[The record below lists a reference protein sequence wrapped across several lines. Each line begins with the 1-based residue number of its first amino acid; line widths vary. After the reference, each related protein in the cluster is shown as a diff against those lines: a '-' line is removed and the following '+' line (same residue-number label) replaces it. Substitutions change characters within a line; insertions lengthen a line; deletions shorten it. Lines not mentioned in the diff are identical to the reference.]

1 MKTTKTPRQRLA
13 EAFGAKPEQAIS
25 NRRLVSQAALYRPDP
40 EYDAALE
47 LRRTNPALYRQ
58 HFSGLQR
65 QTHAYYELAKQ
76 AAETLE
82 HTP

>member
-13 EAFGAKPEQAIS
+13 EAYGAKPEQAIS

-40 EYDAALE
+40 EYDRALE
-47 LRRTNPALYRQ
+47 LKASDPAKYYQATSSIARM
-58 HFSGLQR
+58 S
-65 QTHAYYELAKQ
+65 HAFYATAKA

-82 HTP
+82 NTP

>member
-13 EAFGAKPEQAIS
+13 ESYGAQPDKTIS
-25 NRRLVSQAALYRPDP
+25 NRRLVTQAALYRPDP
-40 EYDAALE
+40 EYDRALE
-47 LRRTNPALYRQ
+47 LKATDP
-58 HFSGLQR
+58 
-65 QTHAYYELAKQ
+65 TAYYAGTSSIARMSHTYYEAAKA